1 MSLIVKHKE
10 IAFGIGDRVRLTQKI
25 TEGEKSRSSIFEGIV
40 IAIKGRGEGK
50 MVTIR
55 KMGIQN
61 IGIERIYPLS
71 SPTIE
76 KIEIVKKGTA
86 GARHAKLYYLR
97 EKSDKEIERIYS
109 RTLRKNQLLKTKTSK
124 SKKKN

>member
-97 EKSDKEIERIYS
+97 EKSAKEIERIYS